1 MSRIGKLP
9 IAVPSGVNI
18 TIEKDNTVKVK
29 GPKGELI
36 QKVDPDMLVKLE
48 DGQIQVDRPSDQ
60 KRHKAMHG
68 LYRTLI
74 NNMVVGVSE
83 GYTIVMEIIGVGY
96 KAEVKGSLLE
106 LTLGFSHPI
115 VMALPPEIK
124 AEAKMERGKPP
135 ILTLQSHDKQL
146 IGQIAAKIRSFR
158 PPEPYKGKG
167 VRFQG
172 EQIRR
177 KEGKAAGKK

>member
-9 IAVPSGVNI
+9 ISIPNGVNV
-18 TIEKDNTVKVK
+18 TIEKENLVKVK
-29 GPKGELI
+29 GPKGELS
-36 QKVDPDMLVKLE
+36 QKVDPEMIVEIDNGTIEVK
-48 DGQIQVDRPSDQ
+48 RPSDQ
-60 KRHKAMHG
+60 KRHRAMHG

-74 NNMVVGVSE
+74 NNMVTGVSE
-83 GYTIVMEIIGVGY
+83 GYTKVLEVVGVGY
-96 KAEVKGSLLE
+96 KAEVKGGLLE
-106 LTLGFSHPI
+106 LTVGYSHPI
-115 VMALPPEIK
+115 VMALPPEVK
-124 AEAKMERGKPP
+124 AEAVSERGKPP
-135 ILTLQSHDKQL
+135 VITLKSHDKQL

-167 VRFQG
+167 IRFQG